1 MAQAPVCAGSSW
13 GAASAEVLGAQ
24 GELETREQGMLVP
37 HTGLCLALLSTISA
51 QEMSQELAGASSLAP
66 CTPCQGFAG
75 SLGLPA
81 RAQVRVTLRV
91 LTLPGAVSE
100 TWGAAPPV
108 APLWAGGRPWA

>member
-100 TWGAAPPV
+100 T
-108 APLWAGGRPWA
+108 